1 MPAIYPLAI
10 ELLAREIVS
19 DVRIAL
25 RTFLF
30 RVGVKQDIID
40 MTSIDGSSS

>member
-10 ELLAREIVS
+10 ELLTRELAP

-25 RTFLF
+25 RTYLI
-30 RVGVKQDIID
+30 RVGIKQGIID
-40 MTSIDGSSS
+40 KTVS